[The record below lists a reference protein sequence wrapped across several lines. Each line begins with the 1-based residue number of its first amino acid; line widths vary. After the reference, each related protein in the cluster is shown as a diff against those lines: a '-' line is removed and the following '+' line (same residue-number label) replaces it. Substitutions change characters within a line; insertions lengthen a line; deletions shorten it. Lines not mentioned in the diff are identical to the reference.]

1 MQRFYVPAQEG
12 KTSVWSDVVVSLKY
26 LHKNKLLVLCL
37 SAESVWRTLL
47 SYFEVWESVPIG
59 SMLVSASLF
68 LRHLFVARVHVQ
80 VQRLKIAVNTTH
92 KKRPRGRK
100 LISFETWVF
109 QPFLRLS
116 LLWFFQE
123 DSFNCPWEGGYAPAL
138 EIGRHFLF
146 GRGL

>member
-1 MQRFYVPAQEG
+1 
-12 KTSVWSDVVVSLKY
+12 
-26 LHKNKLLVLCL
+26 
-37 SAESVWRTLL
+37 
-47 SYFEVWESVPIG
+47 
-59 SMLVSASLF
+59 MLVSASLF
-68 LRHLFVARVHVQ
+68 LRHLFVARVNVQ

-92 KKRPRGRK
+92 KKRPRGSK

-116 LLWFFQE
+116 FLWFFQE
-123 DSFNCPWEGGYAPAL
+123 EGGYSPAL